1 MNLLNKRTFKKEGGD
16 MLIKNEQIE
25 ALKLY
30 IENIEVLIT
39 EGDVQAV
46 LDAIDD
52 VIVDNI
58 LGNGDEPDDE
68 GIKLQKIYDEIF
80 DQN

>member
-1 MNLLNKRTFKKEGGD
+1 MMLYWGQKEGEI
-16 MLIKNEQIE
+16 MVVKPEQVE
-25 ALKLY
+25 VLKPY
-30 IENIEVLIT
+30 IENIENLIA

-58 LGNGDEPDDE
+58 LGNNDEPDEE
-68 GIKLQKIYDEIF
+68 GIKLQKMYDEIF
-80 DQN
+80 AQN

>member
-1 MNLLNKRTFKKEGGD
+1 M
-16 MLIKNEQIE
+16 IVSNEQIKV
-25 ALKLY
+25 LKPY
-30 IENIEVLIT
+30 IDNIEDLI
-39 EGDVQAV
+39 EKDDVQEV

-58 LGNGDEPDDE
+58 LGNNDEPDDE
-68 GIKLQKIYDEIF
+68 GIKLQKIYDEIY